1 MKQLV
6 ILFMFVCFTQA
17 NVFAQAPNPAINKEK
32 MKVFS
37 AWVGQW
43 QGEGSMQ
50 TGPGEAKK
58 SSVDEKI
65 EMKLDGT
72 ILVVE
77 GLGKNEGAVVH
88 NAFGIISYD
97 QMTSQYKFKTYVK
110 EGRTADA
117 WFNVLGENKY
127 QWGFDVP
134 NGGKVRYTINIDG
147 KKWNEIGE
155 YSRDGNTYMK
165 TFEMNLTKVE

>member
-1 MKQLV
+1 MKQII
-6 ILFMFVCFTQA
+6 ILFLFVCLTKTS
-17 NVFAQAPNPAINKEK
+17 VFAQAPNPAVNKEK
-32 MKVFS
+32 MNAFS
-37 AWVGQW
+37 AWVGKW

-50 TGPGEAKK
+50 TGPGAAKK

-77 GLGKNEGAVVH
+77 GIGKSDGNIVH

-97 QMTSQYKFKTYVK
+97 ATTSQYKFKTYVK

-117 WFNVLGENKY
+117 WFNIIGENKY

-155 YSRDGNTYMK
+155 YTRDGNTYMK